1 MNIKDVLLTPKEKTD
16 ICTNGLTEDCTSE
29 FSCNT
34 CPKLDKAQC
43 LKLLD
48 VLRQKDM
55 IWHYQGI
62 RNSKPFCYDDCKLCE
77 IEKLLKGGE

>member
-43 LKLLD
+43 LKLLEWLKKKH
-48 VLRQKDM
+48 VIGRKD
-55 IWHYQGI
+55 
-62 RNSKPFCYDDCKLCE
+62 STVSEL
-77 IEKLLKGGE
+77 